1 MTPECRAWLLEMF
14 APLGAV
20 SLRRVFGVYGLY
32 LGDAMFGLVADE
44 RIYLKTDETSRM
56 AFEHSGSHAWTY
68 AARNGER
75 NVTSYWEIP
84 AALYDEPEELAS
96 WARQAHDIALNSP
109 TAKRRQA
116 RKAKQEKARPPVKK
130 RKGS

>member
-1 MTPECRAWLLEMF
+1 MTPEYRTWLLEMF
-14 APLGAV
+14 APLGDV
-20 SLRRVFGVYGLY
+20 SLRRVFAVHGLY

-75 NVTSYWEIP
+75 HVTSYWEIP
-84 AALYDEPEELAS
+84 AALYDAPEELVR
-96 WARQAHDIALNSP
+96 WARRAHDIALNSP
-109 TAKRRQA
+109 TAKRRAA
-116 RKAKQEKARPPVKK
+116 RTVKAEKPRQPVRT